1 MNKSLFSLCVCVHL
15 KEEILYFC
23 FIYMSNFLKIFCL
36 TFCIGITQVYG
47 QITDS
52 VFLKKSMGYSIQNPY
67 IQYDKNTLEWYDK
80 EAIYPFFEKLKNAKN
95 KKVKILHIGDSHIQ
109 PDICTGVTRNKL
121 QQVFGYGGRGL
132 VFPYQVAGTASAY
145 DYTAYGTGNWISSKN
160 VEYKPKLNL
169 GLSGISIFTKDSTAG
184 FKIIFKN
191 KHATIRPEFT
201 KIKVYCHKSPESF
214 SLKVSTNSSG
224 YEKII
229 DFKNSDGLPYIELE
243 LPKSSDSLIF
253 KVAKTAPNQNFFECY
268 GVEIENIEDEGVE
281 YMSVGIAGAAY
292 QSIFYQNKMKEQ
304 LEAIQPDLVIFD
316 LGVNNFFK
324 GPFDYQFVMG
334 CLNQMIHFVKNT
346 CPNASFIL
354 PNSQDIYYK
363 NRNVVN
369 CMEYSL
375 LTRLVAKEQ
384 KVALYDYFNITGGL
398 HSMLN
403 WSKDGLS
410 NKDQCH
416 LSGTGYRFKGELL
429 FNGIMNGYLTFLNSK
444 KENNLVFEVNQ
455 DTLNN
460 RNWVI
465 DKSIAKSCKLIEVE
479 DKLTKY
485 NVENLNQPQKVNTSK
500 ISKVKDV
507 VIYVKEGDTL
517 QKLATKNNISVE
529 ELKRLNS
536 LKSDKLI
543 IGQKLKIKQL

>member
-1 MNKSLFSLCVCVHL
+1 MNKSLFSLYVCVHL

-191 KHATIRPEFT
+191 KHATIRPEFR

-398 HSMLN
+398 HAMLN

-460 RNWVI
+460 RKWVI

>member
-1 MNKSLFSLCVCVHL
+1 MNKSLFSLYVCVHL

-160 VEYKPKLNL
+160 VEFKPKLNL

-191 KHATIRPEFT
+191 KHATIRPEFR

-334 CLNQMIHFVKNT
+334 CLNQMIQFVKNT

-460 RNWVI
+460 RKWVI

>member
-201 KIKVYCHKSPESF
+201 KIKVYCHNSPESF

>member
-1 MNKSLFSLCVCVHL
+1 MNKSLFSLYVCVHL

-334 CLNQMIHFVKNT
+334 CLNQMIQFVKNT

-398 HSMLN
+398 HAMLN

-460 RNWVI
+460 RKWVI

>member
-1 MNKSLFSLCVCVHL
+1 MNKSLFSLYVCVHL

-334 CLNQMIHFVKNT
+334 CLNQMIQFVKNT

-460 RNWVI
+460 RKWVI

>member
-1 MNKSLFSLCVCVHL
+1 MNKSLFSLYVCVHL

-47 QITDS
+47 QTTDS

-67 IQYDKNTLEWYDK
+67 IQYHKNTLEWYDK

-191 KHATIRPEFT
+191 KHATIRPEFR

-292 QSIFYQNKMKEQ
+292 QSIFYQNIMKEQ

-375 LTRLVAKEQ
+375 LTRLIAKEQ

-460 RNWVI
+460 RKWVI

-479 DKLTKY
+479 DKLSKY